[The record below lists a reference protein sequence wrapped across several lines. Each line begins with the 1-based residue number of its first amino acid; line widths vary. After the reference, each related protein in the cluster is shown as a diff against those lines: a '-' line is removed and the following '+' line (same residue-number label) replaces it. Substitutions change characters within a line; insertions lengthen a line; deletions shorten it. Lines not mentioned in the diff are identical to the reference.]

1 MNAKKI
7 PIPSG
12 VALALACAIS
22 ASAQEPPAH
31 PPLAPVCL
39 APAAWYT
46 LDGATPRAMPGREL
60 LGEIAKRDVV
70 LLGERHDEADDHQW
84 QVETLAA
91 LHLLRPKMVIGFEAF
106 PRRAQPVL
114 DKWIAGQLT
123 VKQFLE
129 QTEWDKVW
137 NYPPEYYLP
146 LFQFARINRIPML
159 ALNVDRTLPAA
170 ITKNGWD
177 AVPADQKEGV
187 SRPAPP
193 SAAYRDF
200 LFEVFKTHPNVA
212 GEKSGATDKDGKAF
226 RFFTE
231 SQTTWDRAMAEALAR
246 RVETGPGV
254 QRPLVVGIMGVGHV
268 RRGYGVPHQ
277 LRDLGVSNIGTLL
290 PVESRQDCSEI
301 RTGLADA
308 VFALP
313 GMAAEKAPP
322 PRLGVQIEAADGGVR
337 LLDVRAGSLAE
348 QTGLKRGDIIES
360 IAGSPVKSISSV
372 VAAVRA
378 QPAGTWLPLQ
388 IRRGTEKLEFVV
400 KFPPQK

>member
-1 MNAKKI
+1 MNPKKI

-84 QVETLAA
+84 QIETLAA

-146 LFQFARINRIPML
+146 LFQFARINRIPMV
-159 ALNVDRTLPAA
+159 ALN
-170 ITKNGWD
+170 
-177 AVPADQKEGV
+177 
-187 SRPAPP
+187 
-193 SAAYRDF
+193 AYR
-200 LFEVFKTHPNVA
+200 
-212 GEKSGATDKDGKAF
+212 
-226 RFFTE
+226 
-231 SQTTWDRAMAEALAR
+231 AR
-246 RVETGPGV
+246 RHRRRPTG
-254 QRPLVVGIMGVGHV
+254 IFC
-268 RRGYGVPHQ
+268 
-277 LRDLGVSNIGTLL
+277 
-290 PVESRQDCSEI
+290 SRFSKRI
-301 RTGLADA
+301 RTSRARKPA
-308 VFALP
+308 RRTKTARRSVF
-313 GMAAEKAPP
+313 
-322 PRLGVQIEAADGGVR
+322 
-337 LLDVRAGSLAE
+337 
-348 QTGLKRGDIIES
+348 
-360 IAGSPVKSISSV
+360 SPN
-372 VAAVRA
+372 RR
-378 QPAGTWLPLQ
+378 
-388 IRRGTEKLEFVV
+388 RRGTARWAKRLRAASKPE
-400 KFPPQK
+400 PARSDRWWSASWASGMCAAAMACRTSCAT